1 MNNYMERYED
11 EFARFLSQNPSRP
24 AVEAFVKSWQTQD
37 EEANR
42 ELVARGRL
50 LILVH
55 GVLTEKPHADNDAGN
70 KTHPVSGRGDAWKRA
85 GGCGHNR
92 RVEAG
97 N

>member
-1 MNNYMERYED
+1 MQRYED

-50 LILVH
+50 LLLAH
-55 GVLTEKPHADNDAGN
+55 RVLTEKQHIGSDGG
-70 KTHPVSGRGDAWKRA
+70 KQTHPVSGRGDAWKRA
-85 GGCGHNR
+85 SGCGHKR